1 MKKKKKTTKASKK
14 TGSLSKLSQVHGKNE
29 DALEEQKYEPTTLNQ
44 IWGDDGTGRYGTM
57 DIEKYKAE
65 IDQMSRT
72 DINAHAADLGVIPV
86 EDRMSLE
93 KRLTEEFT
101 RHVNSYR
108 KPLNK
113 RVEDPSVE
121 QKVKDLLKD

>member
-1 MKKKKKTTKASKK
+1 MKKTKKTTKASKK
-14 TGSLSKLSQVHGKNE
+14 VSKIDKLSQVHGKKV
-29 DALEEQKYEPTTLNQ
+29 EQEYELTTLDQ

-57 DIEKYKAE
+57 EIEEYKSE

-72 DINAHAADLGVIPV
+72 DINAHAAQLGVIPV
-86 EDRMSLE
+86 EDRVTLE
-93 KRLTEEFT
+93 KRLTDEFK

-108 KPLNK
+108 KPLQK
-113 RVEDPSVE
+113 QVEDPSLE

>member
-14 TGSLSKLSQVHGKNE
+14 TNKLDNLSQVHGKEEE
-29 DALEEQKYEPTTLNQ
+29 DQKFEPTTLDQ
-44 IWGDDGTGRYGTM
+44 IWGDDGTARYGTM
-57 DIEKYKAE
+57 NIEEYKAE

-86 EDRMSLE
+86 EDRTSLE

-108 KPLNK
+108 KPLQK
-113 RVEDPSVE
+113 RVEDPGME
-121 QKVKDLLKD
+121 QKVRDLLKD

>member
-1 MKKKKKTTKASKK
+1 MKKTKKTAKASKK
-14 TGSLSKLSQVHGKNE
+14 ASKIDKLSQVHGK
-29 DALEEQKYEPTTLNQ
+29 EEKQEYEPTTLAQ

-57 DIEKYKAE
+57 DLEKYKAE

-86 EDRMSLE
+86 EDRVSLE
-93 KRLTEEFT
+93 KRLTDEFT
-101 RHVNSYR
+101 NHVASYK
-108 KPLNK
+108 KPLQK
-113 RVEDPSVE
+113 RKEDPGLE

>member
-1 MKKKKKTTKASKK
+1 MKKTKKTTKASKK
-14 TGSLSKLSQVHGKNE
+14 VSKIDKLSQVHGKKV
-29 DALEEQKYEPTTLNQ
+29 EQEYEPTTLDQ

-57 DIEKYKAE
+57 EIEEYKAE

-72 DINAHAADLGVIPV
+72 DINAHAAQLGVIPV

-93 KRLTEEFT
+93 KRLTDEFT
-101 RHVNSYR
+101 NHVNSYR
-108 KPLNK
+108 KPLQK
-113 RVEDPSVE
+113 RVEDPSLE